1 MRRQRI
7 AIAKDDVNAPA
18 LAARADETD
27 GRARVQTAPACENAR
42 LAATNDDDLAASARR
57 KPWRTVGRLLA
68 MRVVR
73 YDVDEDVRM
82 HADGA
87 ATAPRFF
94 AESILDGANALTPT
108 ALASATA
115 AAPARRT
122 PENTARSM
130 VAM

>member
-1 MRRQRI
+1 MQSRRQCI
-7 AIAKDDVNAPA
+7 TKDDVKAPA
-18 LAARADETD
+18 LVARAEETCD
-27 GRARVQTAPACENAR
+27 RARAAPACENAR
-42 LAATNDDDLAASARR
+42 LAAANDDDLAASARLE
-57 KPWRTVGRLLA
+57 PWRTVGRLRVT
-68 MRVVR
+68 RVVR
-73 YDVDEDVRM
+73 DDDDEYVRM

-115 AAPARRT
+115 AAPARRA

>member
-1 MRRQRI
+1 MQRRRQRI
-7 AIAKDDVNAPA
+7 TKDDVNAPA
-18 LAARADETD
+18 LAARAEETCD
-27 GRARVQTAPACENAR
+27 RARAAPACENAR
-42 LAATNDDDLAASARR
+42 LAAANDDDLAASARLE
-57 KPWRTVGRLLA
+57 PWRTVGRLRA
-68 MRVVR
+68 TRVMR
-73 YDVDEDVRM
+73 DDDDEYVRM

-94 AESILDGANALTPT
+94 AESSLDGANALTPT

-115 AAPARRT
+115 AAPARSA